1 LAERTLINELHWRE
15 GGKTRVEQSWTPG
28 WVPGRRYLDKPVY
41 LLTSRRTFSG
51 AEEFAYD
58 LQVLKRATVVG
69 ETTGGGANPGGDV
82 RLDEHFGVF
91 LPTGR
96 AVNPTTRTNWEGTG
110 VLPDV
115 PTSSANALVVARQ
128 TALERLLAA
137 AG

>member
-1 LAERTLINELHWRE
+1 M
-15 GGKTRVEQSWTPG
+15 SS
-28 WVPGRRYLDKPVY
+28 
-41 LLTSRRTFSG
+41 SRG
-51 AEEFAYD
+51 LPA
-58 LQVLKRATVVG
+58 G
-69 ETTGGGANPGGDV
+69 CGANPGGDV

-115 PTSSANALVVARQ
+115 PTSSAKALVVARQ